1 MENGELFYGYS
12 EELLTFAS
20 VMCIVFILIGIPGNL
35 ITILALSKCNRSRN
49 ATAICII
56 NLSLSDLLFCC
67 FNLPLAASTFLQRS
81 WNHGNLLCRLFPLM
95 RYGLLA
101 VSLFTVLLITVNRY
115 IMIGHPRIYQRVYR
129 NRNLAIMI
137 AATWIGAFLI
147 LIPTYRGIWG
157 SFGLDIEIGSCSI
170 LPDENGNSPKEILF
184 IMAFVVPCLCII
196 VCYAR
201 IFYIV
206 RKAALRSREP
216 VNNTSSSM
224 RAEKTKSPLPEQNH
238 LDEQPK
244 ELNRNMTKSEN
255 SQQSNTP
262 ISSNDSEKFKEHQN
276 HWEMRPYLSRLRDDD
291 LKYIDSSVES
301 DYPPTQYDMQA
312 CDKPEKISNVKES
325 GMKSYE
331 DLFEEDSG
339 YVNEV
344 SGNPIAPLR
353 MDEALITEVPLK
365 TNDISG
371 EINKKGNRCTKSL
384 KTSFN
389 QITKRKYR
397 NNSTINTSN
406 TSVLYP
412 GRMSKKDRRLLKMIS
427 VIFLSFIICYLP
439 ITITKIWKEVTEVH
453 WINISGYLLI
463 YLSTCI
469 NPIIYVVMSSE
480 YRQAYWNLLLC
491 KMDSKSPHRYTVV
504 TKKPS
509 NLRMQP

>member
-1 MENGELFYGYS
+1 MENGELFRGYS

-20 VMCIVFILIGIPGNL
+20 VMCLIFILIGIPGNL
-35 ITILALSKCNRSRN
+35 ITILSLSKCNKARN

-56 NLSLSDLLFCC
+56 NLSFSDLLFCC
-67 FNLPLAASTFLQRS
+67 FNLPLAASTFLQKS
-81 WNHGNLLCRLFPLM
+81 WNHGIVLCQLFPLM

-101 VSLFTVLLITVNRY
+101 VSLFTVLLITINRY

-137 AATWIGAFLI
+137 AATWIVAFLI
-147 LIPTYRGIWG
+147 LIPTYRGVWG
-157 SFGLDIEIGSCSI
+157 SFGLDTEIGSCSI
-170 LPDENGNSPKEILF
+170 LPDKNGNSPKEMLF
-184 IMAFVVPCLCII
+184 VMAFVVPCLSIV

-216 VNNTSSSM
+216 VNNTGSSIHM
-224 RAEKTKSPLPEQNH
+224 EKTKTSPERNH
-238 LDEQPK
+238 MDQQRK
-244 ELNRNMTKSEN
+244 ESNSNTTQSKN
-255 SQQSNTP
+255 SQQTNLK
-262 ISSNDSEKFKEHQN
+262 ISSDDKDQ
-276 HWEMRPYLSRLRDDD
+276 HWEMRPYLSKLRNDD

-301 DYPPTQYDMQA
+301 DYPPTNYDMTTIENPGETLKDGQG
-312 CDKPEKISNVKES
+312 N
-325 GMKSYE
+325 MKSYVE
-331 DLFEEDSG
+331 AYEKDSG
-339 YVNEV
+339 YDNEI
-344 SGNPIAPLR
+344 SGNPISPLR
-353 MDEALITEVPLK
+353 LEEALITEVPLK
-365 TNDISG
+365 SNDVSS
-371 EINKKGNRCTKSL
+371 EEDKKGNRFSAKAL

-389 QITKRKYR
+389 QVTSRRYR
-397 NNSTINTSN
+397 NNSTINNSN

-412 GRMSKKDRRLLKMIS
+412 GRMSKKDKRLLKMIS

-439 ITITKIWKEVTEVH
+439 ITITKIWKGVTEIH

-491 KMDSKSPHRYTVV
+491 KMDSKSTHRYNTGVK
-504 TKKPS
+504 KKPS
-509 NLRMQP
+509 NLRMPA